1 MSSKYRELKSLVI
14 QDGWTSTCPHPIN
27 WWQELHRKKTGF
39 GSDQEFFLEVLEH
52 NKLNSIELA
61 TFQEVWR
68 KNPK

>member
-1 MSSKYRELKSLVI
+1 MDEQVLVHTRSI
-14 QDGWTSTCPHPIN
+14 GDKNYTV
-27 WWQELHRKKTGF
+27 KKTGF

>member
-1 MSSKYRELKSLVI
+1 MDEQVLVHTRSI
-14 QDGWTSTCPHPIN
+14 GDKNYTV
-27 WWQELHRKKTGF
+27 KKPGF

>member
-1 MSSKYRELKSLVI
+1 MDEQVLVHTRSI
-14 QDGWTSTCPHPIN
+14 GDKNYTV
-27 WWQELHRKKTGF
+27 KKTGF
-39 GSDQEFFLEVLEH
+39 GSDQKFFLEVLEH